1 MVDFKKEASLIEDK
15 FRSGDANVAASL
27 INDFLKSSSTDKTEQ
42 RREAKLLFQ
51 QIQADSKSDASI
63 KSILPEM
70 TIIEFAACNADVRP
84 VDGYYTKEALTQ
96 LDNAALGEGNVAA
109 ASLAE
114 IFLQTFDGKKHA
126 PNVKLNSDGTVAE
139 VDYPDHTNRTFK
151 YKDGEL
157 LEIKQPDGSLF
168 QLVNGNWIEET
179 AAAQSSKSSDGSQA
193 IRSEWDVIHPTVWPD
208 GTFTYS
214 DSSGRLYAYANDG
227 TGTVSKSSDNSV
239 VHLNILGE
247 VTEID
252 YPGGKTRHFAYDN
265 RGNVNALTEPDGQ
278 RYYLRGDRWVNSKG
292 EPADF
297 SLPYVT
303 ETGEFSYYGRNG
315 LSTTINTDLSSTST
329 DFSCSEITRDAQ
341 GKIVKIQYYNNV
353 VKVFDYN
360 ADGQLSQSYTECIF
374 DGMGSGAEPVK
385 FNLPDQYVNE
395 HLSDD
400 GTISGIDS
408 KNRFVVIYTDGK
420 ELVSDQSAAAI
431 FEQIKLVGDRTPI
444 DPLAVDSVLE
454 RLDPKQKLVFE
465 EAYLRETGRKLLG
478 DLTAVNDFKAVKQ
491 LEAANLTDYADR
503 FLTPDKRQAFLD
515 NLNILEQRANGVPGL
530 TDEQMAKVLS
540 SVDALMSNNNGAVK
554 QIDRIT
560 VAFEML
566 QSCANPGSTVSG
578 TNSGISAIET
588 ICWTKRPDVAAEMI
602 ASIAL
607 NGYFISPVD
616 GKHIL
621 IPSQDIWHFT
631 GQRSG
636 SSKSTTAISSLIFE
650 DAVKRLSAPQLNE
663 ELKSLQLGDTL
674 VISNGNHFSQP
685 GDVAV
690 TSKDDLLKEIDEV
703 KESNH
708 LPLIVAV
715 DGGKRFVTIDDYN
728 KDTGMVN
735 VDDGSGKTAWI
746 TIEQLWAGTEHYTP
760 PFVSKLNGPLE
771 GVSRNGST
779 DGNNSSQRTVTE
791 LNGTVLTLNDKGQ
804 IISADYGDN
813 SVRYFVYDDQGRV
826 STSYVMQENAGVP
839 FGKKTYDKLSGEQ
852 VESDGT
858 VTATDSS
865 GAMVIIDS
873 DGDFQTSLHSFQQIN
888 SDVLSL
894 TKPLSADQLS
904 SITSGMSD
912 TDLYFMQQLYKEKFG
927 TDLLADLPKGSAQL
941 ERRLA
946 TADLIESVHRLLP
959 ASDRQTFL
967 NNLNVF
973 EERAGSA
980 PGLTDNQVAKTLES
994 MLQLFS
1000 SEQGKVSQAWRI
1012 TLAEQIMQECAT
1024 PNQTDQGD
1032 HGTCNITTVETICWF
1047 RHPEVAANIVA
1058 SAALQG
1064 YWYGPDGNKVVLRDG
1079 ALIPDKE
1086 ASRTP
1091 VPDGMRSFASQL
1103 FQATLF
1109 TELGQKQSAPV
1120 FWTQV
1125 PNQKDTDGGWGWVD
1139 AAGNYTKDGP
1149 GWILNSLGA
1158 EVFELT
1164 GETLAAAGRLVKADG
1179 DTVNFSTEN
1188 EMIDYLKECKKDG
1201 KFPIIMLV
1209 WTGAHVVTIDDY
1221 DPETGMVSI
1230 DNQWGAKSDKW
1241 ITLDQLW
1248 IDTFVYDGNASDAT
1262 TA

>member
-15 FRSGDANVAASL
+15 YRNGDANGAASL
-27 INDFLKSSSTDKTEQ
+27 INDFLKTSATDKTEQ
-42 RREAKLLFQ
+42 LREAKQLFQ
-51 QIQADSKSDASI
+51 QIQADSKNDASL

-70 TIIEFAACNADVRP
+70 TIIEFAACKADVRP

-96 LDNAALGEGNVAA
+96 LDETALREGNVAA
-109 ASLAE
+109 AALAE
-114 IFLQTFDGKKHA
+114 FFLQTFDGKQHA
-126 PNVKLNSDGTVAE
+126 ANVKLNSDGSVAE
-139 VDYPDHTNRTFK
+139 IDYPNHTSRTFQ

-157 LEIKQPDGSLF
+157 VEIKQPDGSLF
-168 QLVNGNWIEET
+168 QLVDGKWIEET
-179 AAAQSSKSSDGSQA
+179 PAAKSSKSSDGSQS
-193 IRSEWDVIHPTVWPD
+193 IRSEWDVINPTVWPD

-214 DSSGRLYAYANDG
+214 DSADRLFAYANDG
-227 TGTVSKSSDNSV
+227 TGTVTKGSDNSV
-239 VHLNILGE
+239 LHLNNLGQ
-247 VTEID
+247 VIEID
-252 YPGGKTRHFAYDN
+252 YPGGKTRHFGYDSQ
-265 RGNVNALTEPDGQ
+265 GNLNAITEPDGQ
-278 RYYLRGDRWVNSKG
+278 RYYLRGDKWVNSKG

-297 SLPYVT
+297 SQPYVS
-303 ETGEFSYYGRNG
+303 ETGEFSFYGKNG

-329 DFSCSEITRDAQ
+329 DFSCSEIFKDAQ
-341 GKIVKIQYYNNV
+341 GKIVKIQYFNNT
-353 VKVFDYN
+353 VKVFGYN
-360 ADGQLSQSYTECIF
+360 SDGQLTQSYTQCVF
-374 DGMGSGAEPVK
+374 DSMVPGAAPVV

-395 HLSDD
+395 HVSDD

-408 KNRFVVIYTDGK
+408 NNHFVVIYTDGK
-420 ELVSDQSAAAI
+420 ELVSDQSASAI
-431 FEQIKLVGDRTPI
+431 FEQIKLVEGSTPI
-444 DPLAVDSVLE
+444 DSLAMDKILE
-454 RLDPKQKLVFE
+454 CLDPKQKLVFE
-465 EAYLRETGRKLLG
+465 EAYLRETGRKLTD
-478 DLTAVNDFKAVKQ
+478 DLIAVSDFKAVKQ
-491 LEAANLTDYADR
+491 LEAANLADYADR

-515 NLNILEQRANGVPGL
+515 NLNILEQRASGVPGL

-540 SVDALMSNNNGAVK
+540 SVDTLMSNTNGAVK
-554 QIDRIT
+554 QIDRIA
-560 VAFEML
+560 VAFEIL
-566 QSCANPGSTVSG
+566 QSSANPGSIASG
-578 TNSGISAIET
+578 KNSGISAIET
-588 ICWTKRPDVAAEMI
+588 ICWNKRPDVAAEMI

-607 NGYFISPVD
+607 NGYLISPVD

-631 GQRSG
+631 GQDSA
-636 SSKSTTAISSLIFE
+636 SLKSTTAISSFIFE
-650 DAVKRLSAPQLNE
+650 DALKRLSAPQLNE
-663 ELKSLQLGDTL
+663 ELKSLKLGDTL
-674 VISNGNHFSQP
+674 VLSNGNHFSQP

-690 TSKDDLLKEIDEV
+690 TSEGDLLKEIDQA
-703 KESNH
+703 KESNQ

-746 TIEQLWAGTEHYTP
+746 TLEQLWADTEHYTS

-771 GVSRNGST
+771 GVSINGST
-779 DGNNSSQRTVTE
+779 DGNKSNQRTVTE
-791 LNGTVLTLNDKGQ
+791 PNGTVLTLNDKGQ

-813 SVRYFVYDDQGRV
+813 SVRYFVYDDQGKV
-826 STSYVMQENAGVP
+826 SASYVMQENAGVP
-839 FGKKTYDKLSGEQ
+839 FGKKTYDKLSGEH

-873 DGDFQTSLHSFQQIN
+873 DGTFQTSLHSFQQIN

-904 SITSGMSD
+904 SITTGMSD

-927 TDLLADLPKGSAQL
+927 ADLIADLPKGSAQL

-959 ASDRQTFL
+959 ASERQIFL
-967 NNLNVF
+967 NNLNAF
-973 EERAGSA
+973 EERSRTA
-980 PGLTDNQVAKTLES
+980 PGLTDEQVAKTLES
-994 MLQLFS
+994 MSQLIS
-1000 SEQGKVSQAWRI
+1000 SESGKVSQSGRI

-1024 PNQTDQGD
+1024 PSRTDQGG

-1047 RHPEVAANIVA
+1047 RHPEVAANIIASVA
-1058 SAALQG
+1058 LNG
-1064 YWYGPDGNKVVLRDG
+1064 YWYSPDGTKVVVPAG

-1086 ASRTP
+1086 AAKNP
-1091 VPDGMRSFASQL
+1091 VPDGTRSFASQL
-1103 FQATLF
+1103 FQATIF
-1109 TELGQKQSAPV
+1109 NELGQKQSSPV

-1125 PNQKDTDGGWGWVD
+1125 PNQKGTDAGWGWVD

-1179 DTVNFSTEN
+1179 DTVNFSTEA

-1230 DNQWGAKSDKW
+1230 DNQWGSKSDKW
-1241 ITLDQLW
+1241 VSLDQLW
-1248 IDTFVYDGNASDAT
+1248 IDTFVYDGTASDAT